1 MTRYLVY
8 GGLLAMVLGSTM
20 AQAET
25 NAQAQERL
33 QIRKENMLRSQ
44 AQIPQG
50 SKAGCDGI
58 ASQSKRD
65 QCLSQAQNK
74 NASPLLPVELR
85 EYDQFQRH
93 RP

>member
-1 MTRYLVY
+1 MTRYLVFA
-8 GGLLAMVLGSTM
+8 GLVAMVLGSTM

-33 QIRKENMLRSQ
+33 QIRKETMLRSQ

-50 SKAGCDGI
+50 SRAGCDGI
-58 ASQSKRD
+58 VSQSKRE
-65 QCLSQAQNK
+65 QCAGQAQSK
-74 NASPLLPVELR
+74 SGSPLLPVELR
-85 EYDQFQRH
+85 EYDQFQRF